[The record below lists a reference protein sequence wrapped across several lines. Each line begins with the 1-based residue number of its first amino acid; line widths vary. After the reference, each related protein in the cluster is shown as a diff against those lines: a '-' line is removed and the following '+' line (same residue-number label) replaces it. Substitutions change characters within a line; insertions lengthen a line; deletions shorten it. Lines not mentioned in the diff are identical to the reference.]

1 MEKEGALSS
10 SEMVPVAEPAV
21 ELITAP
27 AVALERETE
36 KVSSASSTESS
47 VVATVKVLEVSPAAK
62 VRVPFV
68 AVKSPVE
75 AESPEPMEVE
85 KSTV

>member
-1 MEKEGALSS
+1 MAPPSVAEELAMEKEGALSS

-36 KVSSASSTESS
+36 KVSSASKTESS
-47 VVATVKVLEVSPAAK
+47 VV
-62 VRVPFV
+62 
-68 AVKSPVE
+68 
-75 AESPEPMEVE
+75 
-85 KSTV
+85 